1 MNTELKFRYRRIA
14 HTVKI
19 SINSEVIY
27 NFETQKFKLYYIYSA
42 TLNMQD
48 RNAFDAQ
55 IHNILVDNGHKM
67 EKIATF
73 ISFYTCG

>member
-27 NFETQKFKLYYIYSA
+27 NFETQK
-42 TLNMQD
+42 LNCTICI
-48 RNAFDAQ
+48 AQ
-55 IHNILVDNGHKM
+55 H
-67 EKIATF
+67 
-73 ISFYTCG
+73 